1 MRLFPLQI
9 FLISFLAHGVLGWGQ
24 LRGTFSRG
32 EQDIQKKDHA
42 ATAGSNSSPSERVHE
57 REREHRRRTN
67 NRATINNAAL
77 ASNNLNLNNR
87 KLKWAEDHPEITKAL
102 MEERRK
108 AEASMNA
115 TDSAD
120 KGDDYYDDDEALE
133 KGDDYYEKLEEA
145 NAAKDNNSGDQGG
158 HKNWEKETSESKVED
173 MTEASEGPGPVD
185 SEEEEGEGEENSEDE
200 NDDEAPTEDE
210 SDDGEEEESSEEESD
225 EEEEEE
231 DETEDIS
238 DQGEEDDIDNQTPVE
253 QNNEEE
259 VEDIIST
266 SSPTAAAVVTA
277 SPTVKSTDS
286 PTIASTDSPTT
297 SPTIASTDSP
307 TISPTRL
314 PTKKPTSVPA
324 IVTGSPT
331 QSPTA
336 KKATPS
342 PTIEIDDTLTAD
354 DDDSLNGSSD
364 NSSSTDS
371 PTASPTKIT
380 KWENAVDSSKEDEDS
395 NRSSSEKDPTLEE
408 IYEDLTPEQVEYLKH
423 HEFVDEEKEAA
434 KISVL
439 YFVITLVLMIFTAQQ
454 MSESPDGVYANV
466 CRLGITV
473 AGLGAKIILLPFR
486 KFCGLGG
493 KQGYSHHLVTT
504 SDPYSRTSRM
514 EII

>member
-32 EQDIQKKDHA
+32 EQDIQEKDHA

-286 PTIASTDSPTT
+286 PTIASTDSPT
-297 SPTIASTDSP
+297 
-307 TISPTRL
+307 ISPTRL

>member
-32 EQDIQKKDHA
+32 EQDIQKKDHP
-42 ATAGSNSSPSERVHE
+42 ATAGSNSSASERVH
-57 REREHRRRTN
+57 EREHRRRTN

-108 AEASMNA
+108 AEDSMNA

-173 MTEASEGPGPVD
+173 MTEISEGPGPVD
-185 SEEEEGEGEENSEDE
+185 SEEEEGEENSEDE

-210 SDDGEEEESSEEESD
+210 SDDEEEEEEGSEEESD
-225 EEEEEE
+225 EEEGE

-238 DQGEEDDIDNQTPVE
+238 DQGEGDDIDNQTPVE

-266 SSPTAAAVVTA
+266 SSPTAAVVVTA
-277 SPTVKSTDS
+277 SPTVKSTPS

-314 PTKKPTSVPA
+314 PTKKPTSVPM

-336 KKATPS
+336 KKVTPS

-364 NSSSTDS
+364 NSSSSTNS
-371 PTASPTKIT
+371 PTASPTKIG

-473 AGLGAKIILLPFR
+473 AGLVVKIILLPFR